1 MTSSVMSMA
10 SNVNREW
17 GHTTRRVDNFARR
30 FLDILASSLGL
41 LFLAPIF
48 LLIGVLI
55 RRDSPGPVFYRG
67 PRIGRSG
74 RNFGILKF
82 RTMYERSA
90 SYNGPSVTA
99 QGDDRIT
106 PLGHWLRDTKINE
119 LPQLWNVLMGEMSL
133 VGPRPEDPNIA
144 AGWPEET
151 RKILLS
157 VRPGVT
163 SPASILYR
171 DEEKLL
177 SGDNLMEN
185 YLQEILPSKLRLDTV
200 YVRNRTILTDLD
212 VIFWTLIAL
221 LPQVRTKSIPKHL
234 LYWGPFAQLF
244 SRILNWFAA
253 DFFVALCAIG
263 LSGLIWRSYMPLN
276 VGLDNAILL
285 ALGVAFLYSLI
296 NNSLG
301 LNHVSWA
308 QAPANHSLDLALSAF
323 IMTMGAILVNTYF
336 LARQILPNGLLI
348 FTGLLSLLGFVT
360 LRYRDRILTGF
371 ATRWIT
377 ARRDRTGVGERVLIV
392 GAGNNGS
399 AACWLFR
406 REQFSRLFTV
416 VGMVDDDPRKVG
428 MVVDGARILGTSE
441 QIAALVEKYDIG
453 LIVFAINRIS
463 VSQRKQ
469 ILTHAHQTSARLVH
483 FPDLMALVCASL
495 DVKTGDSAVPEA
507 DLQSVER
514 LELSGWLTE
523 LDVILKNNDIEL
535 ARERLRQMR
544 TRYAGD

>member
-1 MTSSVMSMA
+1 MSSSILSMT

-17 GHTTRRVDNFARR
+17 TQTTRKADEIARR
-30 FLDILASSLGL
+30 FLDILAAIFGL
-41 LFLAPIF
+41 I
-48 LLIGVLI
+48 LLIPFFSLIGILI

-67 PRIGRSG
+67 PRIGRGG
-74 RNFGILKF
+74 RKFGILKF

-106 PLGHWLRDTKINE
+106 PLGHWLRDTKVNE
-119 LPQLWNVLMGEMSL
+119 LPQLWNVLVGDMSL
-133 VGPRPEDPNIA
+133 VGPRPEDPDIA

-151 RKILLS
+151 RKIILS

-177 SGDNLMEN
+177 SGENMMEN
-185 YLQEILPSKLRLDTV
+185 YLQEILPSKMRLDTV

-212 VIFWTLIAL
+212 VIFWTLVAL
-221 LPQVRTKSIPKHL
+221 LPKVREKSIPKHL
-234 LYWGPFAQLF
+234 LYWGPVAQLF

-253 DFFVALCAIG
+253 DFFVAFCAVAVVG
-263 LSGLIWRSYMPLN
+263 AVWRSGTPLN
-276 VGLDNAILL
+276 VGLSNALLL
-285 ALGVAFLYSLI
+285 ALGIAFLFSLI
-296 NNSLG
+296 NNLLG
-301 LNHVSWA
+301 LNRISWS
-308 QAPANHSLDLALSAF
+308 QAPANNAIDLAFSAA
-323 IMTMGAILVNTYF
+323 IMTSVAILFNTF
-336 LARQILPNGLLI
+336 IFNRTILPNALLVL
-348 FTGLLSLLGFVT
+348 TGLLSLLGFVM
-360 LRYRDRILTGF
+360 LRYRERILTGF
-371 ATRWIT
+371 ASRWLT
-377 ARRDRTGVGERVLIV
+377 ARRDKTGVGERVLIV

-406 REQFSRLFTV
+406 REHFSRLFNV
-416 VGMVDDDPRKVG
+416 AGLVDDDPRKVG

-441 QIAALVEKYDIG
+441 QIPELVQKYDIG

-463 VSQRKQ
+463 TAQRHQ
-469 ILTHAHQTSARLVH
+469 IIRQAQQTNARLVH

-495 DVKTGDSAVPEA
+495 NEKPENAAATGAELHPA
-507 DLQSVER
+507 ER
-514 LELSGWLTE
+514 LELTGWLNE
-523 LDVILKNNDIEL
+523 LDVILKNNDIEM